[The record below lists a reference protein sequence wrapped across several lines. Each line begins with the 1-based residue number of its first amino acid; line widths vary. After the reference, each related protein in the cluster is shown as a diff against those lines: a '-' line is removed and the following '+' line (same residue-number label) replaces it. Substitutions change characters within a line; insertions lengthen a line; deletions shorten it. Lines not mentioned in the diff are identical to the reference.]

1 MTRRLYH
8 DDAYLRRFDADVVAI
23 TTFKTKPA
31 IVLDRTAFYPEAGG
45 QLGDRGQLGGLAVLD
60 TQETDDGTIVHLI
73 SGEPPVVGTRVTGE
87 LDWLRRRQHMAQH
100 TAQHLLSGALLDRAQ
115 APTAS
120 ARLGESSLTIDVAR
134 DRIPDGELAAAE
146 DLANDVVDDDLAI
159 RTWFP
164 STDELAQLKL
174 RRDPKVAADI
184 RVVAIGDFDFS
195 PCGGTH
201 CARTSQLGAVRITG
215 AERYKGMTRVSF
227 TAARR
232 GRAELFSRDQ
242 VLRGLASQF
251 SCGPAEVPTAVDKLR
266 RDAEAAG
273 AELTQLRSRLAT
285 TMISQLPG
293 TGTVI
298 ATIPSDAELLR
309 SVAAKLAAAGRDAIL
324 CAPDDA
330 GATVVVMRASSSTLD
345 CGALWKQL
353 AAKLGGRGGGRADRA
368 EGRLTTAI
376 TDWSTTVAELLG

>member
-1 MTRRLYH
+1 
-8 DDAYLRRFDADVVAI
+8 
-23 TTFKTKPA
+23 
-31 IVLDRTAFYPEAGG
+31 
-45 QLGDRGQLGGLAVLD
+45 
-60 TQETDDGTIVHLI
+60 
-73 SGEPPVVGTRVTGE
+73 
-87 LDWLRRRQHMAQH
+87 
-100 TAQHLLSGALLDRAQ
+100 
-115 APTAS
+115 
-120 ARLGESSLTIDVAR
+120 
-134 DRIPDGELAAAE
+134 
-146 DLANDVVDDDLAI
+146 
-159 RTWFP
+159 
-164 STDELAQLKL
+164 
-174 RRDPKVAADI
+174 
-184 RVVAIGDFDFS
+184 
-195 PCGGTH
+195 
-201 CARTSQLGAVRITG
+201 
-215 AERYKGMTRVSF
+215 
-227 TAARR
+227 
-232 GRAELFSRDQ
+232 